1 MFNDVLTSL
10 PVFLLVHFDSHFQ
23 IYFCSMIRFENSQEQ
38 TQATIFL
45 GIEKFQKKWKP
56 FVFQKYFQV
65 VFRGNLGTY
74 NLLDFAKHLRQYLLR
89 CRQSG
94 DRQRQYYW
102 IFLNLQELKNF
113 ERLIWS
119 LDLKRRFLKF
129 YFYFTGRFLT
139 YRRIT
144 KVK

>member
-1 MFNDVLTSL
+1 
-10 PVFLLVHFDSHFQ
+10 
-23 IYFCSMIRFENSQEQ
+23 MIRFENSQEQ

-45 GIEKFQKKWKP
+45 AIEKFQKKIKP

-94 DRQRQYYW
+94 DRQRQYY
-102 IFLNLQELKNF
+102 
-113 ERLIWS
+113 
-119 LDLKRRFLKF
+119 
-129 YFYFTGRFLT
+129 
-139 YRRIT
+139 
-144 KVK
+144 